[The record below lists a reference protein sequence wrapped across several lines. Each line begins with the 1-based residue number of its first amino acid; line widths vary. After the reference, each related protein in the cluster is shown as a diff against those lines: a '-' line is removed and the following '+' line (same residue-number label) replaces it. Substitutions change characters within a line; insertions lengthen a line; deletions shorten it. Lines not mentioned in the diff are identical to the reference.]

1 MIGIIGAME
10 EEVEAILALME
21 INKKEMNHGY
31 TFYEGTMAKKDIVLV
46 QGGKRK
52 NSNHCAQTDYEIN
65 QNLYR
70 LVAGAPFDFV
80 GS

>member
-46 QGGKRK
+46 QGGIGKVQCIHF
-52 NSNHCAQTDYEIN
+52 NNFIIN
-65 QNLYR
+65 TISY
-70 LVAGAPFDFV
+70 
-80 GS
+80 

>member
-31 TFYEGTMAKKDIVLV
+31 TFYEGTMAKKDVVLV
-46 QGGKRK
+46 QGGIGKV
-52 NSNHCAQTDYEIN
+52 NASISTTLLLTQYPI
-65 QNLYR
+65 
-70 LVAGAPFDFV
+70 DFV
-80 GS
+80 INIDFH

>member
-31 TFYEGTMAKKDIVLV
+31 TFYEGTMAK
-46 QGGKRK
+46 R
-52 NSNHCAQTDYEIN
+52 HCACS
-65 QNLYR
+65 R
-70 LVAGAPFDFV
+70 GHW
-80 GS
+80 